1 MLVVIVTLKMSD
13 SNERKSNGSTTQQ
26 TGAYYTSGFSTGF
39 IAKNERIMEN
49 GKWLYESYE
58 VIATIKNSNGTKT
71 TDVIGDIDFICR
83 ITEDVQLSTL
93 FPIVYCANTLI
104 PANSLLL
111 IEVTSMSGDLAKTQ
125 KDRKTQLTKL
135 ETKLKFY
142 NLLFTLNNKNKFNKK
157 ETDIDIGAGA
167 YVLFV
172 YNGADFLDI
181 SESFQ
186 SLSFESLV
194 VYLPLETCMT
204 WSKSVEVEKAKVE
217 AEKANVEAEKAK
229 RDRDNI
235 AEDIARRL
243 KKSKVSTEI
252 ISLSTGLT
260 EEYIESL
267 ST

>member
-1 MLVVIVTLKMSD
+1 MSD

-58 VIATIKNSNGTKT
+58 VISTIKNISGTKT
-71 TDVIGDIDFICR
+71 NEVTGDIDFVGR
-83 ITEDVQLSTL
+83 VTEDVQLSTL
-93 FPIVYCANTLI
+93 FPTVYCTNTLI

-111 IEVTSMSGDLAKTQ
+111 IEVTSMSGDLAKNQ
-125 KDRKTQLTKL
+125 IDRKTQLTKL

-142 NLLFTLNNKNKFNKK
+142 NLLFTLNNKNKFKRD
-157 ETDIDIGAGA
+157 TGIDINAGV

-181 SESFQ
+181 SESFK
-186 SLSFESLV
+186 SSSFKSLV

-204 WSKSVEVEKAKVE
+204 WSKSVEL
-217 AEKANVEAEKAK
+217 EKANVEAEKAK
-229 RDRDNI
+229 RDRDII
-235 AEDIARRL
+235 AEDIARKL

-252 ISLSTGLT
+252 ISSSTGLT
-260 EEYIESL
+260 KEYIESL
-267 ST
+267 I

>member
-142 NLLFTLNNKNKFNKK
+142 NLLFTLNNKNKFKK